1 MSARDADIVLRLR
14 WLCPDGRFDGGSDAE
29 LLQLFKHNRR
39 VLERGGDDV
48 IAAMIARAGTYALDS
63 GE

>member
-1 MSARDADIVLRLR
+1 MSTRDADIVQRIR
-14 WLCPDGRFDGGSDAE
+14 GLCPDSRYDGGSDAE

-39 VLERGGDDV
+39 VFGRSDEDV
-48 IAAMIARAGTYALDS
+48 IAAMIARAGAYALTS